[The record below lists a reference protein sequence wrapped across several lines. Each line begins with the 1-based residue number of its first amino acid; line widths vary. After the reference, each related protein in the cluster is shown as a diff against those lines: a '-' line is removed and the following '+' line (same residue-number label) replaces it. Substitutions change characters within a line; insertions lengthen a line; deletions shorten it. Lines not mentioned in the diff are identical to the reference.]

1 MYKINIKYNDK
12 LIEDNN
18 QFEKIR
24 TILKSDY
31 GNSITFEQKEDIKF
45 EIKFNDKII
54 YSLEDSFDSELLID
68 NSVLIKVNN
77 YIENAIKQSN
87 SKDIPAVDDIWID
100 DF

>member
-1 MYKINIKYNDK
+1 MYKINIIYNDK
-12 LIEDNN
+12 LIEDSN
-18 QFEKIR
+18 QFEKIKN
-24 TILKSDY
+24 ILKSDY
-31 GNSITFEQKEDIKF
+31 GNSISFKKNEDIKF

-54 YSLEDSFDSELLID
+54 YSLDDSFESNLLID
-68 NSVLIKVNN
+68 NSVLIKINN